1 MLSKTSKIQKPT
13 LHNYHKPTK
22 KSTYNNP
29 SNTNSELLSSEKTPL
44 KLYLKGISQYPL
56 LTIQEEIDLA
66 KKIKKGNAAARLR
79 MINSNLRLVVKIAQ
93 DYNHFG
99 LPLMD
104 LISEGNIGL
113 IKAVERF
120 NPQKG
125 SKLSTYAAWWIKQSI
140 KRALANQS
148 KTIRLPVHLVEK
160 ISNMKKTATF
170 LQEKLKREP
179 TNEEIAKT
187 LSLPTE
193 HVAHLLSV
201 SIQPASLDS
210 SIGEDQSNTL
220 GDVIGD
226 ENTPTPSEKFH
237 DLYTIKDIQNIV
249 KSLDERESKI
259 ISMRFGLFDQP
270 VKTLEEIGSKL
281 NLTRERVRQLQNS
294 ILKQLRNRFIENE
307 RSNSVEEIKERRLT
321 AARMKVL
328 KDFHE
333 DVVKKKLNNRFI
345 KTQKKNSKLSFTST
359 KKQRKQAKKP

>member
-1 MLSKTSKIQKPT
+1 LTYKLFDSNIKNNVLIINLIIPFIPMLTKTLKYKKPA
-13 LHNYHKPTK
+13 LHPYYKPAK
-22 KSTYNNP
+22 KKTHNDSNGINN
-29 SNTNSELLSSEKTPL
+29 ELLSSEKTPL
-44 KLYLKGISQYPL
+44 KLYLKEISKYPL
-56 LTIQEEIDLA
+56 ITIQEEIDLA
-66 KKIKKGNAAARLR
+66 KKIKRGNAAARLK

-120 NPQKG
+120 DPKKG
-125 SKLSTYAAWWIKQSI
+125 GKLSTYAAWWIKQSI

-160 ISNMKKTATF
+160 ISNLKKTATL

-179 TNEEIAKT
+179 SNDEIAKE

-201 SIQPASLDS
+201 SVQPASLDS

-220 GDVIGD
+220 GDIIGD
-226 ENTPTPSEKFH
+226 EHTPTPSEKFH
-237 DLYTIKDIQNIV
+237 NLYAIKDIQNIV

-270 VKTLEEIGSKL
+270 AKTLEEIGSKL

-294 ILKQLRNRFIENE
+294 ILKQLRNRLIENE
-307 RSNSVEEIKERRLT
+307 RFQLGRRNQTKAINSCPYESFKRL
-321 AARMKVL
+321 
-328 KDFHE
+328 
-333 DVVKKKLNNRFI
+333 
-345 KTQKKNSKLSFTST
+345 S
-359 KKQRKQAKKP
+359 